1 MKVYCTVRVHFL
13 LSRFLSYKMLLRL
26 SNYAVNYCFLSIYRW
41 VSRSLYLSISL
52 FPMALSLS
60 LYVSLSLVSLCLS
73 IFLYLVSLD
82 LSVSLSPCLLCLSVS
97 LYLCL
102 SISLSLVSL
111 CLSIYLSL
119 YLSVS
124 YLFCLFLCFLPGG
137 ESMVDPAREQSPIL
151 SSRLGI
157 IKETISPILSS
168 RLGKIK
174 ETVYHICFQLKGL
187 Y

>member
-41 VSRSLYLSISL
+41 VSRSLYLYISL

-73 IFLYLVSLD
+73 ISLSLY
-82 LSVSLSPCLLCLSVS
+82 LSVSCVS
-97 LYLCL
+97 LSLCL

-111 CLSIYLSL
+111 CLSISLSL
-119 YLSVS
+119 YLPVSCVSLSLYLSVSLSLYFSVS

-174 ETVYHICFQLKGL
+174 ETVYH
-187 Y
+187 

>member
-13 LSRFLSYKMLLRL
+13 LNSFLSYKMLLRL
-26 SNYAVNYCFLSIYRW
+26 SNYAANYCLG
-41 VSRSLYLSISL
+41 
-52 FPMALSLS
+52 
-60 LYVSLSLVSLCLS
+60 LC
-73 IFLYLVSLD
+73 
-82 LSVSLSPCLLCLSVS
+82 LCLSVS
-97 LYLCL
+97 LSLYLSVSYGSISQSICL
-102 SISLSLVSL
+102 SVSCVSLSFYLSVSLSL
-111 CLSIYLSL
+111 YF
-119 YLSVS
+119 SVS

-174 ETVYHICFQLKGL
+174 ETVYH
-187 Y
+187 